1 MATLPSSPAPQH
13 SEEKSEITYLE
24 GPRHTLRVTRKATKD
39 RQDGTIM
46 LGFEASPEEI
56 PLSYQSS
63 PSGSLWR
70 IGFPKEDESGSE
82 CPAITVCRHDI
93 ADGKNGRVILRF
105 ITIPGRTPP
114 QTFWGASG
122 KTCTIT
128 LSSLAGQHPF
138 PHFIDRAE
146 RMSVLK
152 RISLLCAEPEFQK
165 WISEQAV
172 KANYPR
178 IPIPTPEFR
187 DDSELGIATA
197 KEYAAAEN
205 TCRIAL
211 IDSRRDVLTSARAA
225 ERVENIIRTWRSTL
239 KSIAQANQYR

>member
-114 QTFWGASG
+114 PKPSG
-122 KTCTIT
+122 
-128 LSSLAGQHPF
+128 
-138 PHFIDRAE
+138 
-146 RMSVLK
+146 
-152 RISLLCAEPEFQK
+152 
-165 WISEQAV
+165 
-172 KANYPR
+172 
-178 IPIPTPEFR
+178 
-187 DDSELGIATA
+187 
-197 KEYAAAEN
+197 
-205 TCRIAL
+205 
-211 IDSRRDVLTSARAA
+211 
-225 ERVENIIRTWRSTL
+225 
-239 KSIAQANQYR
+239 AQAEKPARSRSAHWQDNTHSPILSTGQNVCPFSSALACSAPNQNFRNGYPSRQSRPTIPGYQSPLQNFAMIPNWVLPLPKNTQQQKTHAESP